1 MNTEVKN
8 ILAVYMVLGPPP
20 RKKAPQI
27 LNLTL
32 TLPVIPQ
39 GGGGGFFPGRFFP
52 DTVYINL
59 INMVNAFTN
68 LQIHFIFSI
77 SQENTW
83 KYLAFADKFT
93 NTKGNQL
100 LDMTQ

>member
-1 MNTEVKN
+1 
-8 ILAVYMVLGPPP
+8 
-20 RKKAPQI
+20 
-27 LNLTL
+27 
-32 TLPVIPQ
+32 
-39 GGGGGFFPGRFFP
+39 
-52 DTVYINL
+52 
-59 INMVNAFTN
+59 MVNAFTN
-68 LQIHFIFSI
+68 LQIDFIFST